1 MIEQVLKEL
10 KPILCL
16 DKKEKAAGQAFG
28 NSNMIASCMQLLS
41 QFQQQ
46 TKLVDS
52 VDSLLFR
59 DYMLCANHALR
70 HTNPQV
76 RK

>member
-10 KPILCL
+10 KPILCI
-16 DKKEKAAGQAFG
+16 DRKEKAANQAYG
-28 NSNMIASCMQLLS
+28 NSNMIASCMQLLC

-52 VDSLLFR
+52 ADSILFR
-59 DYMLCANHALR
+59 EYMLCANHALR
-70 HTNPQV
+70 HTNP
-76 RK
+76 